1 MTTPVLTSQT
11 HIAPIDL
18 TVIPQSGTT
27 TPSGHLT
34 TDEAAHVIRDWQ
46 AYGNT
51 TPGATHGTWTIG
63 VIHFI
68 DGEARVTSIL
78 PIPRSVKHAPTTPA
92 RRATNVQPVHTFSSS
107 ALLDEV
113 AL

>member
-1 MTTPVLTSQT
+1 M
-11 HIAPIDL
+11 PIDL
-18 TVIPQSGTT
+18 TVIPQASTI
-27 TPSGHLT
+27 TPSSYLT

-68 DGEARVTSIL
+68 DGKARVTSIL
-78 PIPRSVKHAPTTPA
+78 SIPRSVKRAPTTPA
-92 RRATNVQPVHTFSSS
+92 RRATNTQPIHVCGSS
-107 ALLDEV
+107 ALPHEV

>member
-11 HIAPIDL
+11 PIMPIDL

-27 TPSGHLT
+27 TPSGYLT

-51 TPGATHGTWTIG
+51 TPGAANGTWTIG

-68 DGEARVTSIL
+68 DGEAQVTSIL
-78 PIPRSVKHAPTTPA
+78 SIPRSVKPVPTTPA
-92 RRATNVQPVHTFSSS
+92 RRATTTQTAQTFSAS
-107 ALLDEV
+107 ALLDGV
-113 AL
+113 TL

>member
-1 MTTPVLTSQT
+1 M
-11 HIAPIDL
+11 PIDL
-18 TVIPQSGTT
+18 TIIPQAGTT
-27 TPSGHLT
+27 TPSSYLT

-51 TPGATHGTWTIG
+51 TPGATRGTWTIG

-68 DGEARVTSIL
+68 DGEAQVTSIL
-78 PIPRSVKHAPTTPA
+78 SIPRSVKHTLTTPA
-92 RRATNVQPVHTFSSS
+92 RRATNTQPTHVCGSS
-107 ALLDEV
+107 ALLHEV

>member
-1 MTTPVLTSQT
+1 MTTPVLTPQT
-11 HIAPIDL
+11 HIASIDL
-18 TVIPQSGTT
+18 TVTPQAGTT
-27 TPSGHLT
+27 TPSGYLT
-34 TDEAAHVIRDWQ
+34 TDEAAHVTRDWQ

-68 DGEARVTSIL
+68 DGEAQVTSIL
-78 PIPRSVKHAPTTPA
+78 SIPRSVKPVPTTPA
-92 RRATNVQPVHTFSSS
+92 RRATTTQPVQTFSSR